1 VLIIH
6 IIAGSL
12 VLLFGY
18 FALLAPKG
26 LRPHRLAGSVFV
38 VTMIFSSL
46 SAAYLEYQLGEFPIM
61 GTLSLYF
68 VITSWSIIKQEA
80 GTVGAFEYGAFITIA
95 AVAATFYK
103 WGWDIVYNG
112 KVLEGTLPLEGYFI
126 LGSFAAMAALLDLN
140 MIIRKGLKG
149 SHRIARHLWRMCF
162 ALLLPTLS
170 FLDQD
175 IFPDVIKGTLL
186 LWSPIIVLILM
197 MIFWLCR
204 LSFTQWS
211 KAKTALY

>member
-1 VLIIH
+1 MLVFH
-6 IIAGSL
+6 IMTGIL

-18 FALLAPKG
+18 IALLAPKG
-26 LRPHRLAGSVFV
+26 LRLHRLAGNVFFGA
-38 VTMIFSSL
+38 MIFSSL

-68 VITSWSIIKQEA
+68 VITSWSIIKQES
-80 GTVGAFEYGAFITIA
+80 GTVGKFEYGAFFIIA
-95 AVAATFYK
+95 AVAVTFYK

-126 LGSFAAMAALLDLN
+126 LGSFAALAALLDLN
-140 MIIRKGLKG
+140 MIVRRGLKG

-162 ALLLPTLS
+162 ALLLPTLA

-175 IFPDVIKGTLL
+175 IFPEVVKGTNL
-186 LWSPIIVLILM
+186 LWTPIILLILVM
-197 MIFWLCR
+197 TFWLCR
-204 LSFTQWS
+204 MPFMQWGNRQS
-211 KAKTALY
+211 T